1 VGFDRGESA
10 TRFSNYLHV
19 LRELVHLS
27 SGHIA
32 LEPRFEVKALLG
44 DHLYDDARAVSK
56 IRRRLYEL
64 RAPSDDPGAPSDELA
79 QLLDRAGEAD
89 THAYLELAYGQLK
102 PTLIEAM
109 RTHLEGIDPLLDE
122 PSLRLLTQLLH
133 RQERHTAEL
142 PVGGAPAAFEDLGA
156 LPLRPGETRPL
167 KPLPPLEQPARDAF
181 IQIAANSDDSFFHD
195 LMHAALCAAELTART
210 SHEHPDLP
218 WDFHVDLARW
228 TWDEIRHAEVIDR
241 LMASELGCH
250 WGDHPVSFD
259 RFRQAYALDLPDR
272 LALVGGDGLAPGGD
286 GRADQLAERG
296 QRAIAEAFAADWA
309 AQADR
314 ARALRDELARAPV
327 QST

>member
-1 VGFDRGESA
+1 MGFDRNESA

-27 SGHIA
+27 SGHLA
-32 LEPRFEVKALLG
+32 LEPRFEVKALIG

-79 QLLDRAGEAD
+79 RLLDRAGEAD
-89 THAYLELAYGQLK
+89 TRGYLELAYGQLK
-102 PTLIEAM
+102 PTLIEAL
-109 RTHLEGIDPLLDE
+109 RTHLESIDPLLDE

-156 LPLRPGETRPL
+156 LPLRHGETRALRPL
-167 KPLPPLEQPARDAF
+167 APLQQPARDAF
-181 IQIAANSDDSFFHD
+181 IEIADSVGANPNDRFFHD
-195 LMHAALCAAELTART
+195 LMHSALCAAELSART

-218 WDFHVDLARW
+218 WEFHVDLARW

-250 WGDHPVSFD
+250 WGDHPVTFD
-259 RFRQAYALDLPDR
+259 AFRQAYALDLPDR
-272 LALVGGDGLAPGGD
+272 LALAGDNDANE
-286 GRADQLAERG
+286 LAERG
-296 QRAIAEAFAADWA
+296 RREIAEAFAADWA
-309 AQADR
+309 AHADR
-314 ARALRDELARAPV
+314 ARALRDELARTPV
-327 QST
+327 RSS

>member
-1 VGFDRGESA
+1 VGFDRDESA

-27 SGHIA
+27 SGHLA

-64 RAPSDDPGAPSDELA
+64 RAPSEDPAAPSDELA

-89 THAYLELAYGQLK
+89 THGYLELAYGQLK
-102 PTLIEAM
+102 PTLVEAL
-109 RTHLEGIDPLLDE
+109 RTHLESIDPLLDE

-142 PVGGAPAAFEDLGA
+142 PVGGAPATFEDLGA
-156 LPLRPGETRPL
+156 LPLRPGETRAL
-167 KPLPPLEQPARDAF
+167 KPLPPLDQPARDAF
-181 IQIAANSDDSFFHD
+181 VEIAASSEDSFFHD
-195 LMHAALCAAELTART
+195 LMHAALCTAELTART
-210 SHEHPDLP
+210 SHERPDLP
-218 WDFHVDLARW
+218 WDVHVDLARW

-250 WGDHPVSFD
+250 WGDRPVSFD
-259 RFRQAYALDLPDR
+259 RFRQAYALDLAGR
-272 LALVGGDGLAPGGD
+272 LALVGGDN
-286 GRADQLAERG
+286 RADELAARG

-309 AQADR
+309 AHADR
-314 ARALRDELARAPV
+314 ARALREELARAPV